1 QVWLGVTN
9 TPHQVWEALGGEDD
23 DARA

>member
-1 QVWLGVTN
+1 EVTMS
-9 TPHQVWEALGGEDD
+9 PHQVWEALGGEDD

>member
-1 QVWLGVTN
+1 QVWLEVTMS
-9 TPHQVWEALGGEDD
+9 PHQVWEALGGEDD